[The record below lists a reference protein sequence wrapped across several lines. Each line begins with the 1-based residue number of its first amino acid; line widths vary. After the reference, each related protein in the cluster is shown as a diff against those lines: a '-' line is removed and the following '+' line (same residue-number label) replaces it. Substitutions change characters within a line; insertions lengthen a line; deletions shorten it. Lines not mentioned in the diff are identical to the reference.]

1 MEEFL
6 KMVGKYTV
14 DNILLLF
21 ENVSKTDFADYLV
34 SYMQA
39 KYYLGKIKP
48 FFKKNVGMTLDTA
61 HIIGSGFTL

>member
-14 DNILLLF
+14 DNVLLLF

-34 SYMQA
+34 SYM
-39 KYYLGKIKP
+39 
-48 FFKKNVGMTLDTA
+48 
-61 HIIGSGFTL
+61 